1 MWYDDELKRGVIVA
15 RRLTDKD
22 RKQVLTIYAETENY
36 RETGRILGIDDR
48 TVRKICK
55 ETSELTQLVAKKK
68 EENTLDML
76 TYMDS
81 RKEQAQSVID
91 KYLTALANPE
101 KIEKAKL
108 VEIATA
114 LGIVVDKFTK
124 NTSFSDDALKKL
136 DEVLKEIG
144 GVI

>member
-1 MWYDDELKRGVIVA
+1 MAK
-15 RRLTDKD
+15 RLTDKD
-22 RKQVLTIYAETENY
+22 KKRILADYAETENY
-36 RETGRILGIDDR
+36 RETARNFGIDQR
-48 TVRKICK
+48 TVRRICK
-55 ETSELTQLVAKKK
+55 ESTETTKLVEQKK

-76 TYMDS
+76 AFMDS

-91 KYLTALANPE
+91 KYLAALANPE

-114 LGIVVDKFTK
+114 LGIIVDKFTK
-124 NTSFSDDALKKL
+124 NTSLSDDALKKL
-136 DEVLKEIG
+136 DEVLREIG